1 VEQRMKGRKIVLW
14 ATAFLFLFL
23 PVALPGQTN
32 CEEGAGTLNRVP
44 LQGLTAE
51 DIIRKFAAKEST
63 FKAARQKYTY
73 TQDVKVQ
80 TLRAMGNQI
89 SVDGEFRQVME
100 VAYDENGKRQ
110 EHVTF
115 APQSI
120 LRRVALTPEDL
131 EDIRDYMSFALTG
144 GELPQYDVLYTG
156 QQKVDELQT
165 YVFEVAPKKIEK
177 GKRYFQGRV
186 WVETGDTVVV
196 KTCGKSVPDRVATG
210 SKNRAQENVQPLFVT
225 YREQIDG
232 QYCFPTYTRSDDFL
246 TFSRQTVRIRE
257 IIKYTGYKQS
267 TNPAAGRSE
276 ALTDQKPK
284 P

>member
-1 VEQRMKGRKIVLW
+1 MGQRMKRQRIALW
-14 ATAFLFLFL
+14 AAAFLFAVL
-23 PVALPGQTN
+23 PVASPGQTN
-32 CEEGAGTLNRVP
+32 CQEGAGP
-44 LQGLTAE
+44 LRRNSLEDATAQ
-51 DIIRKFAAKEST
+51 DIIRKFAAKESM

-80 TLRAMGNQI
+80 TLYAVGNQI
-89 SVDGEFRQVME
+89 SVDGEFRHVME

-115 APQSI
+115 APQST

-131 EDIRDYMSFALTG
+131 EDIRDYMPFAPTG
-144 GELPQYDVLYTG
+144 GELPQYNVLYTG
-156 QQKVDELQT
+156 QQKVDELDT

-196 KTCGKSVPDRVATG
+196 KTCGKSVPDRPATS
-210 SKNRAQENVQPLFVT
+210 SKNRGQENVQPLFVT

-232 QYCFPTYTRSDDFL
+232 QYWFPTYTRSDDFL
-246 TFSRQTVRIRE
+246 HFERQTVRIRE
-257 IIKYTGYKQS
+257 IVKYTAYKQ
-267 TNPAAGRSE
+267 TTKPLATGE
-276 ALTDQKPK
+276 ALTDQKPRR
-284 P
+284 